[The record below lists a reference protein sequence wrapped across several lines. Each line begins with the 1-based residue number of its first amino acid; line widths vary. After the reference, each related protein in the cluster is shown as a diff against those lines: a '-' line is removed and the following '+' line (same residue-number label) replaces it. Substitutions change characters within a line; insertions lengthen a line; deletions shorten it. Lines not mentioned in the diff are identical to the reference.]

1 MLKIPDQTLFDRPED
16 LVEQAYNEQ
25 GKRIAYKISDENDNG
40 SGDRKT

>member
-1 MLKIPDQTLFDRPED
+1 MRKLKIPEQTLFDLPED

-40 SGDRKT
+40 IGD